1 MTTAKTLTM
10 RATCSGVLIL
20 AAALPSAARSRKRN
34 RMPRPPGRT
43 CISRRHRCRFPRRP
57 HPRRR
62 SGRGRRPRFGVAL
75 EIGTTWPRDV
85 ADRRL
90 VGKNASGGGGLSLQ
104 WDALR
109 LERIA
114 TVSLDLG
121 WLATESSTS
130 QDFSGLQEDLK
141 TNVFFLGLAV
151 RHYLLPW
158 LAPYG
163 RIAGGIGWDNLTVGT
178 GTGDFQDKRTFS
190 QGSLG
195 GGLFFRSPRLRLGAS
210 ASAPH
215 VGLMAHV
222 EGGYILG
229 TSSDFVLTSAP
240 ATATSTPIS
249 TSPVDIGKVGRDAPY
264 LRISIG
270 LAF

>member
-1 MTTAKTLTM
+1 
-10 RATCSGVLIL
+10 
-20 AAALPSAARSRKRN
+20 
-34 RMPRPPGRT
+34 
-43 CISRRHRCRFPRRP
+43 
-57 HPRRR
+57 
-62 SGRGRRPRFGVAL
+62 
-75 EIGTTWPRDV
+75 
-85 ADRRL
+85 
-90 VGKNASGGGGLSLQ
+90 
-104 WDALR
+104 
-109 LERIA
+109 
-114 TVSLDLG
+114 
-121 WLATESSTS
+121 
-130 QDFSGLQEDLK
+130 
-141 TNVFFLGLAV
+141 LAV

>member
-10 RATCSGVLIL
+10 RATYSGLLIL
-20 AAALPSAARSRKRN
+20 AAALPSAGAVAQAESDAA
-34 RMPRPPGRT
+34 PAWPYVYAPAPPLPLPPPAAPAPPVW
-43 CISRRHRCRFPRRP
+43 SWAP
-57 HPRRR
+57 
-62 SGRGRRPRFGVAL
+62 SRFGVAL
-75 EIGTTWPRDV
+75 EIGTIWPLDA

-90 VGKNASGGGGLSLQ
+90 VGNNAPGSGGLSLQ

-114 TVSLDLG
+114 TIGVDLG
-121 WLATESSTS
+121 WLTSKSTTS

-141 TNVFFLGLAV
+141 SNSIFLGVSV
-151 RHYLLPW
+151 RHYLHYW
-158 LAPYG
+158 LAPYA
-163 RIAGGIGWDNLTVGT
+163 RVAGGIGWDSLTVGS
-178 GTGDFQDKRTFS
+178 GSGDLHDRRAFGEAS
-190 QGSLG
+190 VG

-210 ASAPH
+210 ASAPD

-222 EGGYILG
+222 EGGYIVG

-240 ATATSTPIS
+240 ANAASTPIP
-249 TSPVDIGKVGRDAPY
+249 TSPVAIGKVGHDAPY
-264 LRISIG
+264 LRISFG